1 MAIKHRI
8 PITNGIG
15 SLEVVNGRYNVTA
28 EVPGYDN
35 STLTP
40 KSIEIVDGVET
51 YAFTISATG
60 TLTIN
65 VTDTGSSTTG
75 VQIVG
80 AKFVRTDYQG
90 NEIGV
95 EAITDSDGNA
105 KFLNVPFSANNSL
118 KIYFKQVTSDG
129 KHTFSEEVR
138 NIEMKMNEET
148 IEIANPLAPLKKF
161 TLSDSNFV
169 NILIDDGDLYI
180 EENG

>member
-75 VQIVG
+75 IMALELG
-80 AKFVRTDYQG
+80 RKF
-90 NEIGV
+90 IGIDLEKEYLDLSV
-95 EAITDSDGNA
+95 KRFEQ
-105 KFLNVPFSANNSL
+105 KFSNKEL
-118 KIYFKQVTSDG
+118 KWQ
-129 KHTFSEEVR
+129 
-138 NIEMKMNEET
+138 
-148 IEIANPLAPLKKF
+148 
-161 TLSDSNFV
+161 
-169 NILIDDGDLYI
+169 
-180 EENG
+180 

>member
-1 MAIKHRI
+1 M
-8 PITNGIG
+8 
-15 SLEVVNGRYNVTA
+15 
-28 EVPGYDN
+28 
-35 STLTP
+35 
-40 KSIEIVDGVET
+40 
-51 YAFTISATG
+51 
-60 TLTIN
+60 
-65 VTDTGSSTTG
+65 
-75 VQIVG
+75 
-80 AKFVRTDYQG
+80 
-90 NEIGV
+90 
-95 EAITDSDGNA
+95 
-105 KFLNVPFSANNSL
+105 PFSANNSL